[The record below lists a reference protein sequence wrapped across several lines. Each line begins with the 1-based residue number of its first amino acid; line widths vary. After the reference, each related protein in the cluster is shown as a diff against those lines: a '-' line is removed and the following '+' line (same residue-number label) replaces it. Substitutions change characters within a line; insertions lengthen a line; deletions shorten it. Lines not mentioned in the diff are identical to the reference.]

1 MANVAEHRVEMP
13 AADSTAGKAF
23 AAALPEER
31 LNLFLHVVASVERFG
46 NALGTLAFTW
56 ATVVLLGGYPTVLR
70 PKRDFLFATIIIF
83 LEALR
88 MFSRNNRLDYQLFF
102 RTRGAFRSV
111 GSNGLIVFACFSNVI
126 VWTITIGSNGSFF
139 LYVLSWAG
147 LFLSPYARLLIC
159 SPLLDA
165 MSLWSPMVAILLL
178 YPTTLYRYSDFDDDV
193 NAQEVNF
200 NNPIV
205 RKTVYMVLFVVVLL
219 LTITRLQFPSIIKL
233 VDRTLG
239 SKIVS
244 WRQVILNMSMLATIG
259 MLVSNSDVVYKI
271 IIIIIGIVVL
281 IIVPLGNL
289 QIPAAVLRIV
299 LAAWGINEAKD
310 NGDYAGK
317 VNLGENTNLVS
328 SLYIFYSMVLGQGIL
343 YIIASILE
351 IFPFILRRSLI
362 RNAGFRGPQGVECV
376 DLYCEDAFEKCKKG
390 TVLAPQ
396 KTSLVTFA
404 MGYLKSD
411 SPKKQL
417 YGLKMLYHF
426 LKKEPLKTKAI
437 SELTTC
443 MKTLTCL
450 INMLGWVS
458 EGHKDIRSLAA
469 KVTAEVADKLNVIH
483 VPGAIQLI
491 ASLLDTVHVKKV
503 KDPLLDIGNPQHSP
517 IQQISSSEQTP
528 TTLEWLKQMT
538 IYCFIPREE
547 PTNMGEQMPQILR
560 CWKRSVP
567 EEEPSTDMDPLPVL
581 GMLILDKLAIFD
593 LESCI
598 ETYRAT
604 GLISKIIEFTTKRT
618 NMANINETHQALLKG
633 SSLKLLRR
641 LSSTKGKSGVPL
653 RLKILEHPLILRN
666 IAEILDDTESSQ
678 ELRETTAELL
688 RNLAIDGNTEEI
700 DHIRVII
707 RGLMRAFLSQSAP
720 SSTDSDQLLR
730 LIAGQALAVLAIESS
745 NNCLAML
752 AEPEYAFIKELTV
765 MIHSDRYRYI
775 ASSLLRNMCLHARAE
790 FGNSDLKEVSYILRE
805 VMEGIMDA
813 EGRELEIL
821 VGLSSQICEVIPE
834 DFTRELEH
842 GQIKERFIRR
852 LVNALNS
859 NMIPDVHCPGIRRVI
874 VEHAISMIECNPS
887 CTSCF
892 NKYWMVEALLMV
904 EHTPTRVE
912 KYRFFLGDAG
922 LMEHNIPLSALV
934 SRAKQLMSRE

>member
-70 PKRDFLFATIIIF
+70 PKRDFLIATIIIF

-111 GSNGLIVFACFSNVI
+111 GSNGLIVFACFFNAI
-126 VWTITIGSNGSFF
+126 VWARTLDSNASIF

-178 YPTTLYRYSDFDDDV
+178 YPATHRYSDFE
-193 NAQEVNF
+193 NS
-200 NNPIV
+200 IV
-205 RKTVYMVLFVVVLL
+205 RKTAYMVLFVVVLL

-233 VDRTLG
+233 VDRALG

-244 WRQVILNMSMLATIG
+244 WRQIILNMSMLASIG
-259 MLVSNSDVVYKI
+259 MSVSNSDVIRKI
-271 IIIIIGIVVL
+271 FIIVHGIMVL
-281 IIVPLGNL
+281 IIVSLGNL

-299 LAAWGINEAKD
+299 LAAWGILL
-310 NGDYAGK
+310 GSDYAGK
-317 VNLGENTNLVS
+317 ENTNLVS

-443 MKTLTCL
+443 MKTVTCL

-469 KVTAEVADKLNVIH
+469 KFTAEIADKLNVIH

-491 ASLLDTVHVKKV
+491 ASLLDTVHVKKI

-528 TTLEWLKQMT
+528 TTLKWLKQMT

-547 PTNMGEQMPQILR
+547 PTNMGEQMPRILR

-567 EEEPSTDMDPLPVL
+567 EEEPSTDMDLLPIL

-604 GLISKIIEFTTKRT
+604 SLISKIIEFTTKRI
-618 NMANINETHQALLKG
+618 NMANINEKHQALLKG

-678 ELRETTAELL
+678 ELRETAAELL

-834 DFTRELEH
+834 EFMRELEH
-842 GQIKERFIRR
+842 GQIKERFIKR